1 MATLIKTNGE
11 VSTVNP
17 KNGTKFTLPE
27 LQRLVGSHIERIVV
41 NYRGAPDDL
50 IVDEG
55 AKWHGLPNNMCA
67 SVIARRP
74 IMGDALIVKKGE
86 W

>member
-1 MATLIKTNGE
+1 MATLIKANGK

-27 LQRLVGSHIERIVV
+27 LQRFVDGYITRIVV
-41 NYRGAPDDL
+41 NYFGAPHDL
-50 IVDEG
+50 IVNEG

-67 SVIARRP
+67 SIIARRP
-74 IMGDALIVKKGE
+74 IVGDALIVKQGE